1 MMFDFA
7 AMAAPDVYKIL
18 GSTVVPRPIAWV
30 SSVSADGIGNVAPYS
45 FFNIMGHEP
54 PIVAIG
60 MLRHPEERAKD
71 TPANVLATQEFVV
84 NLVSEDVAHKMNIT
98 TADAPPE
105 VDEAV
110 LAGLTMAPSAKVR
123 PKRVA
128 DAAVNLECTLFSA
141 IQAGPHQWVIL
152 GRVVAAHVADRFVLD
167 AGRCHIDTPALGMIG
182 RMHGAGWY
190 ARTTDLFQIERARW
204 ADISKD
210 SIG

>member
-1 MMFDFA
+1 MLFDFA

-45 FFNIMGHEP
+45 FFNVMGHEP

-60 MLRHPEERAKD
+60 MLRHPDNRPKD

-84 NLVSEDVAHKMNIT
+84 NLVTEDVAQKMNIT

-110 LAGLTMAPSAKVR
+110 LAGLTMVPSAKVK
-123 PKRVA
+123 PKRVG
-128 DAAVNLECTLFSA
+128 DAAVNLECTLHSA
-141 IQAGPHQWVIL
+141 IQCGPHQWVIL
-152 GRVVAAHVADRFVLD
+152 GRVVCAHVADRFVLD
-167 AGRCHIDTPALGMIG
+167 AQRCHIDTPALGMIG

-204 ADISKD
+204 ADLKKD